1 MQECHDGAAMRGPT
15 LHGIKVLV
23 VDDNPMVREMLATGL
38 ARFGATVTAEVSADV
53 ALATLTRERPDV
65 LLSDIEMPG
74 HDGFWLISQVRILP
88 AHRGGETPAAAITG
102 NALAEDR
109 AAILSAGFQCHVPK
123 PVDLDQL
130 AEIVTLLALKPEPP
144 RRAASPPP

>member
-1 MQECHDGAAMRGPT
+1 MRGPT
-15 LHGIKVLV
+15 LYGIKVLV
-23 VDDNPMVREMLATGL
+23 VDDNPLVREMLATGL

-88 AHRGGETPAAAITG
+88 AHRGGETPAAALTG
-102 NALAEDR
+102 NVMAEHR
-109 AAILSAGFQCHVPK
+109 ATILRAGFQYHVPK
-123 PVDLDQL
+123 PFSAAHL
-130 AEIVTLLALKPEPP
+130 AGIVALLALKP
-144 RRAASPPP
+144 